1 MPALPAIQLNI
12 LFFRKKMQLE
22 NVQLSV
28 KNLRLFKPVSFL
40 NYASDYKLLA
50 FFKPYYKI

>member
-1 MPALPAIQLNI
+1 
-12 LFFRKKMQLE
+12 MQLE